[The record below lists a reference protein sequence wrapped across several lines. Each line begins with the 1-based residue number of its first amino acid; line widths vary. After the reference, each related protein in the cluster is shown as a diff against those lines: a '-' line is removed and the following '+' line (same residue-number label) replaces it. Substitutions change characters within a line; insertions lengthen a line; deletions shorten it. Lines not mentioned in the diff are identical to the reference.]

1 MKGINQEFLKNGFMW
16 RQYVEQRIVINFI
29 STYVCD
35 KIYPNHANF
44 YTVLVFILFGA
55 RVVLLCMIMRS
66 ANFSSQT
73 FGDDDVPIV
82 TAVEWIILFADEYRI
97 I

>member
-1 MKGINQEFLKNGFMW
+1 MEYTADDSM
-16 RQYVEQRIVINFI
+16 INFI
-29 STYVCD
+29 STYIPGRCD

-82 TAVEWIILFADEYRI
+82 TAVEWIILFADEY
-97 I
+97 